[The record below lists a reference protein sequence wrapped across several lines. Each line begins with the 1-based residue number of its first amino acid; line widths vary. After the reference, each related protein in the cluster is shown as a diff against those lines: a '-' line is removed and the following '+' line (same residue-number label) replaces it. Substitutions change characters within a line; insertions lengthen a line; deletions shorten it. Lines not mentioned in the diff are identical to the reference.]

1 MKAPDFAYVRPTSL
15 DDAIAA
21 LRSGEDVKL
30 LAGGQSLVPLLN
42 MRLVRPRVLV
52 DLARVEELSAIAR
65 RNGALRIGAMVT
77 QREAET
83 SPAVRDGCP
92 LLVRALELVA
102 HPPIRNRGTVGG
114 SLAHADPAAELPAA
128 VLLLGGSIHVRGAAG
143 ERTIAAEEFFKGYLT
158 TALEPDEVLIAVE
171 LPVVNAAGWDFRE
184 LTRRPGD
191 FPLAGAAS
199 LVEPGGGV
207 RLVLYGVADRPVR
220 AHAAEALLAGGASV
234 AQAAAAAARDLDPP
248 GNLHATPDYRRHL
261 AEVLARRSLEAAI
274 EMGGARA

>member
-52 DLARVEELSAIAR
+52 DLARVDGLSAIER

-83 SPAVRDGCP
+83 SPAVRDACP

-128 VLLLGGSIHVRGAAG
+128 VLLLGGSVHVRGAAG
-143 ERTIAAEEFFKGYLT
+143 ERTIAAAEFFRGYLT
-158 TALEPDEVLIAVE
+158 TALEPDEVLTAVE
-171 LPVVNAAGWDFRE
+171 LPVVNAAGWDCRE

-199 LVEPGGGV
+199 LVEPAGGV

-220 AHAAEALLAGGASV
+220 AGAAEELLAGGGSV
-234 AQAAAAAARDLDPP
+234 AEAAAAAARDLDPP
-248 GNLHATPDYRRHL
+248 GNLHATPAYRRHL
-261 AEVLARRSLEAAI
+261 AEVLARRSLEAAV